1 MHRVSLAIMAAA
13 MLLGSV
19 AAAPLAADKYLMP
32 GPSSDPAYVA
42 KAFAAVVHGREYE
55 QGSFVLSRWPGD
67 IRYRVHQQ
75 VSDPQALALIEMHLA
90 QLADISGRRF
100 VKVEDGAALDIY
112 LTRASAWRKL
122 IGSEVGEKAA
132 ATVQG
137 AVCLASFNA
146 PAGKIE
152 RAQVFIPI
160 EQARMQGKLV
170 SCVVEELTQVMGLPN
185 DSDAVFPSVFND
197 RSPEELLTP
206 LDWLLL
212 RLLYDDRLESGMS
225 ATESAPKVSAILNDW
240 QQDGTLQRARSEVL
254 KGEIYRLLGRR
265 R

>member
-1 MHRVSLAIMAAA
+1 MRIASFSLLSLVCCSALA
-13 MLLGSV
+13 LGEQ
-19 AAAPLAADKYLMP
+19 PLSPQPY
-32 GPSSDPAYVA
+32 SDPAYVA
-42 KAFAAVVHGREYE
+42 KAFTAVVHGREYE

-122 IGSEVGEKAA
+122 IGSVVGEKAA

-160 EQARMQGKLV
+160 DQARMQGKLV

-225 ATESAPKVSAILNDW
+225 AAESAPKVSAILNDW